1 MSEHRRR
8 ILDLLASGK
17 ITADEAEQLLSAL
30 SDSPASPTPD
40 SAPNPAASGKYLRI
54 EVLKPAHDGVREKK
68 VNIRVPVS
76 VLRSGLK
83 LGSLMR
89 GFKGDRWT
97 GAPWTRQFS
106 VGGTPI
112 DLDRFDAAQLDEL
125 LAAAG
130 DVTIDVDEGKA
141 KIRVVRE

>member
-8 ILDLLASGK
+8 ILDLLATGK

-30 SDSPASPTPD
+30 PESAPPPTAETP
-40 SAPNPAASGKYLRI
+40 PNPAGPSGKYLRI
-54 EVLKPAHDGVREKK
+54 EVLKPAHDGIREKK
-68 VNIRVPVS
+68 VNIRVPMT

-89 GFKGDRWT
+89 GFKSDRW
-97 GAPWTRQFS
+97 
-106 VGGTPI
+106 GGRWSEHLKARGVDI
-112 DLDRFDAAQLDEL
+112 DFDQFDAAQLETL
-125 LAAAG
+125 LGQVG
-130 DVTIDVDEGKA
+130 DVTIDVDDGRA